1 MMNVFAKSLFRPQVI
16 ALAAASLLGAS
27 HAATS
32 TWPTGPIRIVV
43 PYPAGGTSDTVA
55 RLIGNRM
62 SEIVKQPVVVE
73 NRPGA
78 SGNIGASVVAKS
90 AGDGQTLVIG
100 GPNNFASNQFIYKDL
115 NYNIEKDLVGIS
127 MLASVSNVMLIPN
140 TLESKTVTDFVKAS
154 QAKAGGFNCASTGIA
169 TTSHMTMELFKGSS
183 KANLT
188 HIPMKGSAGVA
199 AELIGARVECA
210 FDNLPGNV
218 NFVKTGKFKA
228 LAVTGTQRSPSLP
241 DVPTLTEMGYPDV
254 VSMSWFALAG
264 PSTMPPA
271 VTEKISAT
279 VQTIL
284 AEPEISAKLQSAGYT
299 PQPSSPKETAA
310 YFAQEIKKWKRVI
323 DDAKITLE

>member
-1 MMNVFAKSLFRPQVI
+1 
-16 ALAAASLLGAS
+16 
-27 HAATS
+27 
-32 TWPTGPIRIVV
+32 
-43 PYPAGGTSDTVA
+43 
-55 RLIGNRM
+55 
-62 SEIVKQPVVVE
+62 VVVE

-90 AGDGQTLVIG
+90 AGDGHTLVIG

-127 MLASVSNVMLIPN
+127 MLATVANVMLVPN
-140 TLESKTVTDFVKAS
+140 TVESKSVADFVKAS
-154 QAKAGGFNCASTGIA
+154 QSKSGGFNCASTGIA

-183 KANLT
+183 KATLM

-199 AELIGARVECA
+199 AELIGSRVECA

-241 DVPTLTEMGYPDV
+241 DVPTLAEMGYPDV

-264 PSTMPPA
+264 PSSMPA
-271 VTEKISAT
+271 ALTEQISA
-279 VQTIL
+279 VVRKIL
-284 AEPEISAKLQSAGYT
+284 AEPEVAAKLQSSGYT
-299 PQPSSPKETAA
+299 PQPATPADTAA
-310 YFAQEIKKWKRVI
+310 YFSQEIAKWKGVI
-323 DDAKITLE
+323 DSAKITLE